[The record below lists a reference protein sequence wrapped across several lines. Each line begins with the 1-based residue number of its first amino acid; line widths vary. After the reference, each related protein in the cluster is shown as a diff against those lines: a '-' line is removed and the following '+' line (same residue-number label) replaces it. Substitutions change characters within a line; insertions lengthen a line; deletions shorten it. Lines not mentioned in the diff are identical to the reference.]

1 MAATPVTLE
10 AAYPHLVPDEGE
22 LKEAAHEL
30 FPAWADYVTHVSPYV
45 MAISLETSAYILWA
59 ARATGATSAIDFGS
73 GFTSYVLRC
82 ALDDVWSIDDSREW
96 LDWTGTFLERYGKRY
111 RGRMCQWKFFRY
123 YDQRPRD
130 LVVYDFSGGEMR
142 EKYFG
147 YAMQMIAPGGIAVLD
162 DAQHP
167 EHQKTMHQEARE
179 QCCDIFGLRE
189 WTRDGV
195 DRYAALIVRPG

>member
-1 MAATPVTLE
+1 MTLE
-10 AAYPHLVPDEGE
+10 AAYPQLVPTDTE
-22 LKEAAHEL
+22 LKEARDEL
-30 FPAWADYVTHVSPYV
+30 LDAYMDYVTHVSPYV

-82 ALDDVWSIDDSREW
+82 ALDDVWSLDDSAEW
-96 LDWTGTFLERYGKRY
+96 LAWTNRFLERYGKSHV
-111 RGRMCQWKFFRY
+111 GRLCEWKFVRY
-123 YDQRPRD
+123 FDPSPRD
-130 LVVYDFSGGEMR
+130 FVVYDFSGGDMR

-147 YAMQMIAPGGIAVLD
+147 YAMQMIAPGGIAILD

-179 QCCDIFGLRE
+179 QRCDIFGLRE
-189 WTRDGV
+189 WTCDSV
-195 DRYAALIVRPG
+195 DRYAALIVRPR